1 MEKNGVEK
9 MKSIGIIVAL
19 CTIIATLS
27 FDVML
32 IVDSASR
39 STPPKQMSSFSPVE
53 ITGNLSQKAL
63 KDCYIIPGKGP
74 PV

>member
-1 MEKNGVEK
+1 

-19 CTIIATLS
+19 CIIIAMLS

-39 STPPKQMSSFSPVE
+39 STPPKQASSFSSVE
-53 ITGNLSQKAL
+53 QSGNLSREAL

-74 PV
+74 PVQM